1 LIREAKTKR
10 SKGIAYVEFYY
21 FENVVNALSLNNKRM
36 MGQNIYVTRSQS
48 ERNRGQ
54 VISKAPKQ
62 PTVPTKTTKT
72 SELNEYGII
81 IKNLV
86 NELAKFNK
94 EDITKTFES
103 FGQIEYIDMEV
114 NPKTRLNNGYAIVL
128 YSRVQDAKAAI
139 SKMNGYSI
147 LGEIMMVEHVPSH
160 MCVGKGSFGE
170 DGEEGGSKIGSS
182 KARLH
187 MMNKFMRGDK
197 IIAQEIGKV
206 Y

>member
-1 LIREAKTKR
+1 
-10 SKGIAYVEFYY
+10 
-21 FENVVNALSLNNKRM
+21 M

-54 VISKAPKQ
+54 VISRAPK
-62 PTVPTKTTKT
+62 PVNVPVKSKPA
-72 SELNEYGII
+72 SDLNEYGII

-94 EDITKTFES
+94 DDITKTFES

-114 NPKTRLNNGYAIVL
+114 NPKTKLNNGYAIVL
-128 YSRVQDAKAAI
+128 YTRVQDAKAAI

-147 LGEIMMVEHVPSH
+147 LGEIMMVEHVPSY
-160 MCVGKGSFGE
+160 MCVTKGSYGE
-170 DGEEGGSKIGSS
+170 DGENGGSKIGSS
-182 KARLH
+182 KARMY

-197 IIAQEIGKV
+197 MIAQEIGEV
-206 Y
+206 D